1 MSHIFS
7 VLYCSSK
14 HSNVNFLLETS
25 CSNHVSISHCLWDS
39 VCSWFFAAGVEI
51 VPDLGLDP
59 PVNWGKEYSLAWPH
73 TRTVVRECCKGDDQ
87 SQWRRAN
94 FDPPPPLSPLT
105 IFPKIGRGDYV
116 GDIYH
121 HAKFYSNRIRGFA
134 SAHARL
140 RTSLLTRLSFLG
152 VLEITYS
159 QDATTDID
167 AKYVKRRGSVQECAF
182 WGSQNHTLT
191 STPPFS
197 PKNRHFGARL

>member
-1 MSHIFS
+1 MTFKVTPQGHRQCRHSIQHIP
-7 VLYCSSK
+7 LP
-14 HSNVNFLLETS
+14 
-25 CSNHVSISHCLWDS
+25 IS
-39 VCSWFFAAGVEI
+39 
-51 VPDLGLDP
+51 
-59 PVNWGKEYSLAWPH
+59 H

-105 IFPKIGRGDYV
+105 DLHQNWQSDYV

-121 HAKFYSNRIRGFA
+121 HAKFYSDRIRGFT

-140 RTSLLTRLSFLG
+140 RAPLLTRLSFFW

-167 AKYVKRRGSVQECAF
+167 AQYVKIRGSVQGCAF
-182 WGSQNHTLT
+182 WGSENHTLRST
-191 STPPFS
+191 SPFS
-197 PKNRHFGARL
+197 LKIAILGPDYDGT